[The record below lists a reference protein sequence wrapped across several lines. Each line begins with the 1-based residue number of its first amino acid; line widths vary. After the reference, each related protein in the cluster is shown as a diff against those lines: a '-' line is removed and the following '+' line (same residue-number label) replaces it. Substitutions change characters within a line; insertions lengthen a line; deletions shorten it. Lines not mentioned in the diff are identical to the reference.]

1 MGAIMKRVIHI
12 NEIEVK
18 KKTKGPCL
26 NEQPVATASKFLPEA
41 EVVCHDAL
49 IYCLHEKYGK

>member
-1 MGAIMKRVIHI
+1 MKRVINT

-26 NEQPVATASKFLPEA
+26 DEQPVATASKFLPEA
-41 EVVCHDAL
+41 ELVVIQTPKL
-49 IYCLHEKYGK
+49 MEI